1 MCIAVFLWLAH
12 PLYPFFLLHNRD
24 EYRSRPTEPVAWWDN
39 GEILGGRDGLAGG
52 TWLACSRN
60 GKIAFITNVT
70 EVGNVP
76 EPKSRGELPIRFL
89 ESKKNPMEFA
99 EEVVMEARQYN
110 GFNLILVD
118 LSCKSMIY
126 VTNRPKDDQALVSEV
141 PPGIHVLATASL
153 DTPWP
158 KAVRLRTNFEK
169 FLEKHGGGELLAKE
183 MADTLMTDATKADK
197 TTLPGIYSIEF
208 EYPLS
213 SIFVEVNTERDFF
226 SGPYSTRSMSVVS
239 AKTSGEVAFYE
250 KYLEEESW
258 IEHME
263 SYMVEHTGTG

>member
-1 MCIAVFLWLAH
+1 MCIAVFLWQAH

-60 GKIAFITNVT
+60 GKIAFVTNVR

-76 EPKSRGELPIRFL
+76 EAKSRGDLPVRFL
-89 ESKKNPMEFA
+89 ESKKNPTDFG
-99 EEVVMEARQYN
+99 EEVVMEAHQYN

-118 LSCKSMIY
+118 LSSKSMVY
-126 VTNRPKDDQALVSEV
+126 VSNRPKDNEALVSEV
-141 PPGIHVLATASL
+141 PPGIHVLSTASL

-158 KAVRLRTNFEK
+158 KAVRLRSNFEK
-169 FLEKHGGGELLAKE
+169 ILEKCGGGEFPAE
-183 MADTLMTDATKADK
+183 DMAEELMTDTTKADK
-197 TTLPGIYSIEF
+197 TTLPGIYSEEF
-208 EYPLS
+208 EYSLS
-213 SIFVEVNTERDFF
+213 SIFVEANTEQ
-226 SGPYSTRSMSVVS
+226 GCYSTRSISAVSVT
-239 AKTSGEVAFYE
+239 TSGEVTFYE

-258 IEHME
+258 KEHTSSYVME
-263 SYMVEHTGTG
+263 QTGTG